1 MAVVANVAVNLDAR
15 GVTERLKAIRQ
26 TSVGAADGFKKLGDR
41 AKAVKAIVEAQQG
54 GFAKASTIQGV
65 FAAKVRNTEQAIKA
79 QISALRDV
87 QSKVQL
93 GGAIYQK
100 AARQIA
106 DYERVLKEANQTQ
119 EQAAQSGN
127 RLTGVASAVG
137 KLALAYGTLRT
148 AQAALQA
155 GIGRIESERRIQFLA
170 RGYGEAAQLAT
181 AASRAAEKF
190 GVSQTEA
197 NQALANTYARLRPV
211 GIELSTIE
219 SVYAGFNTAARIS
232 GASAVEASNAFTQ
245 LAQALGSGALRG
257 DEFNSISEQV
267 PGILTAISKETG
279 VAQGAL
285 RKYAADG
292 KITADIVI
300 RALQRIEKEGAD
312 QLAEALDGPAQ
323 KIKDFQKATED
334 VQVALTEAVIPELA
348 TSLKGLAEL
357 IRNLEGP
364 IRFIGGIAAN
374 TIGTV
379 NDLINLA
386 TKPGQVASRKAIE
399 SGRLPLDSGAAVFG
413 VGPTADLFEGT
424 GPGGAGLK
432 ELTEQARE
440 LSGLRNQPFE
450 KVLVQLM
457 QDRLK
462 TMDAAMQGAVEQEKD
477 KPDRPRPQPD
487 KTKETKKTTDY
498 VAKQK
503 IEALDVLKAEQNRL
517 QVAQATGELQKRITQ
532 SIVKQ
537 NEIKDSYAKKLADAK
552 SIEEVANLQVAE
564 RVALQANALDL
575 QTSLADSLRETT
587 QPLDDLAKASADRL
601 EFERKY
607 QELLNEGIS
616 PELARQFAQI
626 ELTAEKESEKLAVEL
641 QSLKN
646 IRASAA
652 AQGAIVTALDE
663 QIKKT
668 EELIKKRGGTAAQAK
683 QDAAASDKEKNE
695 RERRQQ
701 EAEDKAERLKNLY
714 RGVVNTLEDGLVN
727 SVMVGIDALM
737 GKTKDLGRALQE
749 IASGVLQD
757 IGKQLIRFGINAA
770 MRGIF
775 GGAFAAEGAYWSGG
789 FKAFA
794 NGGMVTSPTIGLVG
808 EGGEPEYIIPASKMD
823 GAMARY
829 SAGARGSSV
838 IPQNGDSMAAGG
850 GGGGGGGTFTL
861 ETVVINNVE
870 YATVDQVRAMGQQA
884 AAKGAESGYTKSM
897 RTLQNSR
904 SQRSKLGIGR

>member
-1 MAVVANVAVNLDAR
+1 MSVVANVAINLDSRSAR
-15 GVTERLKAIRQ
+15 RKLAEFARSTRLANEQLQNTARASRQAESALSGVGKAI
-26 TSVGAADGFKKLGDR
+26 
-41 AKAVKAIVEAQQG
+41 
-54 GFAKASTIQGV
+54 
-65 FAAKVRNTEQAIKA
+65 
-79 QISALRDV
+79 
-87 QSKVQL
+87 
-93 GGAIYQK
+93 
-100 AARQIA
+100 
-106 DYERVLKEANQTQ
+106 
-119 EQAAQSGN
+119 
-127 RLTGVASAVG
+127 G

-155 GIGRIESERRIQFLA
+155 GISRIESERRIQSLA
-170 RGYGEAAQLAT
+170 SAYGEAAQLAD
-181 AASRAAEKF
+181 AASRAAQKF

-197 NQALANTYARLRPV
+197 NTALATTYARLRPV
-211 GIELSTIE
+211 GVELAEIE
-219 SVYAGFNTAARIS
+219 SVYAGFNTAAQLS
-232 GASAVEASNAFTQ
+232 GASAIEAGSAFRQ

-267 PGILTAISKETG
+267 PAILTAISKETG

-292 KITADIVI
+292 NITADIVI
-300 RALQRIEKEGAD
+300 RALQRIEREGAD
-312 QLAEALDGPAQ
+312 QLADALNGPAQ
-323 KIKDFQKATED
+323 KIKDFQNAAED
-334 VQVALTEAVIPELA
+334 AQVALTETVIPELT
-348 TSLKGLAEL
+348 TSLQEL
-357 IRNLEGP
+357 SNIIRALEGP
-364 IRFIGGIAAN
+364 IRYISGLLTNALSGA
-374 TIGTV
+374 
-379 NDLINLA
+379 NDLIGLFQ
-386 TKPGQVASRKAIE
+386 PGTAGTRRAIE
-399 SGRLPLDSGAAVFG
+399 AGRLPNINDFGIGGRGKGAR
-413 VGPTADLFEGT
+413 TLFEGT
-424 GPGGAGLK
+424 GPDKSGVDGLIRQAK
-432 ELTEQARE
+432 EL
-440 LSGLRNQPFE
+440 SKLRNQSF
-450 KVLVQLM
+450 KTVFVQLM

-503 IEALDVLKAEQNRL
+503 IEALDALKAEQNRL

-537 NEIKDSYAKKLADAK
+537 NEIKDSYAKKLTDAK
-552 SIEEVANLQVAE
+552 SIEEVANLQMAE

-587 QPLDDLAKASADRL
+587 QPLDDLAKRSSDRL

-683 QDAAASDKEKNE
+683 QDAAASDKDKNE

-701 EAEDKAERLKNLY
+701 DAEDKAERLKNLY

-808 EGGEPEYIIPASKMD
+808 EGGEPEYIIPASKMA

-838 IPQNGDSMAAGG
+838 IPQNGDSMAA
-850 GGGGGGGTFTL
+850 GGGGGGTFTL